1 MPATPTFRTT
11 TRHMLKESK
20 TYASQ
25 TLMGGLSGFESPIGL
40 DRRDRLSALK
50 SGDIGFVHSWDIN
63 TSVDGP
69 GTRMT
74 VFMSGCPLRC
84 QYCQNPDTWKM
95 RDGKPVYLDAMIKKV
110 DRYKDLFKAT
120 HGGITFSGGESMMQP
135 AFVSRVFHAAKEM
148 GVHTCLD
155 TSGFLNTNYT
165 DEMLEDIDLCLLDVK
180 SGDEETYHKVT
191 GGTLQP
197 TIDFGQR
204 LAKAGKK
211 IWVRFVLVPGL
222 TDSEENVENVAK
234 ICESFGDAVEHIDV
248 LGFHRLHRVLN
259 CRAEPRVNT
268 TIRPVRPY
276 PRDMADIYAFP
287 TGESN
292 DGRPVRPQGVPD
304 EVWAAV
310 ESVSTMKRIHD
321 VRYREIPVPSTLAD
335 YGIGVEFEAGERA
348 LGDAFSAGLGS
359 DAESRI
365 ATGWIMMLYAHELRI
380 DWDSNWRCVAF
391 ARLPLET
398 AENDSLTPGMYW
410 DDMCD
415 YFDGI
420 EPDSVSGTVTVTQN
434 TAFGS
439 MAGST
444 SAGCEIRVSWTPL
457 DGTGPDGTMD
467 AGAQVRSWAAF
478 IRSTIR
484 FEEDDAS

>member
-165 DEMLEDIDLCLLDVK
+165 DEMLEGIDLCLLDVK

-248 LGFHRLHRVLN
+248 LGFHQL
-259 CRAEPRVNT
+259 
-268 TIRPVRPY
+268 
-276 PRDMADIYAFP
+276 
-287 TGESN
+287 
-292 DGRPVRPQGVPD
+292 GRPK
-304 EVWAAV
+304 W
-310 ESVSTMKRIHD
+310 
-321 VRYREIPVPSTLAD
+321 
-335 YGIGVEFEAGERA
+335 
-348 LGDAFSAGLGS
+348 
-359 DAESRI
+359 
-365 ATGWIMMLYAHELRI
+365 HELRI
-380 DWDSNWRCVAF
+380 PY
-391 ARLPLET
+391 PLENQKGPNAAT
-398 AENDSLTPGMYW
+398 RERVTNQFKDHG
-410 DDMCD
+410 
-415 YFDGI
+415 F
-420 EPDSVSGTVTVTQN
+420 TVY
-434 TAFGS
+434 
-439 MAGST
+439 
-444 SAGCEIRVSWTPL
+444 
-457 DGTGPDGTMD
+457 
-467 AGAQVRSWAAF
+467 
-478 IRSTIR
+478 
-484 FEEDDAS
+484 

>member
-1 MPATPTFRTT
+1 MSENVHFRST
-11 TRHMLKESK
+11 TRHMLRESQN
-20 TYASQ
+20 YVNQ

-40 DRRDRLSALK
+40 DRRDRINALK

-95 RDGKPVYLDAMIKKV
+95 RDGKPVYYEAMVKKIE
-110 DRYKDLFKAT
+110 RYVDLFKAT

-135 AFVSRVFHAAKEM
+135 AFVSRVFRAAKEM

-155 TSGFLNTNYT
+155 TSGFLGASYT
-165 DEMLEDIDLCLLDVK
+165 DDMLNDIDLCLLDVK
-180 SGDEETYHKVT
+180 SGDEETYKKVT
-191 GGTLQP
+191 GGILQP

-222 TDSEENVENVAK
+222 TSSEENVENVAK

-248 LGFHRLHRVLN
+248 LGFHQLGRPKWHELRIPYPLENQKGPNAATRERVTTSSRTTASPCIKLQGTK
-259 CRAEPRVNT
+259 PRVNT

-292 DGRPVRPQGVPD
+292 DGTPPCALRVCR
-304 EVWAAV
+304 
-310 ESVSTMKRIHD
+310 MK
-321 VRYREIPVPSTLAD
+321 YGQPSNP
-335 YGIGVEFEAGERA
+335 
-348 LGDAFSAGLGS
+348 SA
-359 DAESRI
+359 
-365 ATGWIMMLYAHELRI
+365 
-380 DWDSNWRCVAF
+380 
-391 ARLPLET
+391 P
-398 AENDSLTPGMYW
+398 
-410 DDMCD
+410 
-415 YFDGI
+415 
-420 EPDSVSGTVTVTQN
+420 
-434 TAFGS
+434 
-439 MAGST
+439 
-444 SAGCEIRVSWTPL
+444 
-457 DGTGPDGTMD
+457 
-467 AGAQVRSWAAF
+467 
-478 IRSTIR
+478 
-484 FEEDDAS
+484 

>member
-165 DEMLEDIDLCLLDVK
+165 DEMLEDIRRRGDLSQGHRRHLAA
-180 SGDEETYHKVT
+180 HHRFWPAT
-191 GGTLQP
+191 GQGRQEDLGAICARAGP
-197 TIDFGQR
+197 DR
-204 LAKAGKK
+204 LRRERRKRGED
-211 IWVRFVLVPGL
+211 L
-222 TDSEENVENVAK
+222 
-234 ICESFGDAVEHIDV
+234 
-248 LGFHRLHRVLN
+248 RVL
-259 CRAEPRVNT
+259 R
-268 TIRPVRPY
+268 
-276 PRDMADIYAFP
+276 
-287 TGESN
+287 
-292 DGRPVRPQGVPD
+292 
-304 EVWAAV
+304 
-310 ESVSTMKRIHD
+310 
-321 VRYREIPVPSTLAD
+321 
-335 YGIGVEFEAGERA
+335 
-348 LGDAFSAGLGS
+348 
-359 DAESRI
+359 
-365 ATGWIMMLYAHELRI
+365 
-380 DWDSNWRCVAF
+380 
-391 ARLPLET
+391 
-398 AENDSLTPGMYW
+398 
-410 DDMCD
+410 
-415 YFDGI
+415 
-420 EPDSVSGTVTVTQN
+420 
-434 TAFGS
+434 
-439 MAGST
+439 
-444 SAGCEIRVSWTPL
+444 
-457 DGTGPDGTMD
+457 
-467 AGAQVRSWAAF
+467 
-478 IRSTIR
+478 
-484 FEEDDAS
+484 